1 MAEITPM
8 RVEHQAVKELK
19 LQKLMKNIYSDNY
32 KFSIAIMA

>member
-19 LQKLMKNIYSDNY
+19 LLKLMKNPYSHTY
-32 KFSIAIMA
+32 KVAIVIMA